1 MADNQTWHV
10 DDRGRS
16 CVLWLDLRSD
26 DRDRANKSEVEEEVL
41 KLGRQQCTYRSLLKV
56 VSSVTYSL
64 MKILQSFLNT
74 FYENVIDPH
83 SYIHKLSSCKVRPE
97 KNALVKTNEF
107 FFTITTM
114 INHVFISFFAV
125 QIYA

>member
-1 MADNQTWHV
+1 
-10 DDRGRS
+10 
-16 CVLWLDLRSD
+16 LDLRAD

-74 FYENVIDPH
+74 FYENVIDHH
-83 SYIHKLSSCKVRPE
+83 SYIHNLSSCKIRPE
-97 KNALVKTNEF
+97 KNALIKANELSF
-107 FFTITTM
+107 RITAM